1 MANGPTTRKEAGELD
16 LDLSELYPELVVT
29 ALVVLG
35 ALLSVWLVQR
45 VVLGR
50 IEGRYDR
57 FYARKFVRYGFG
69 FVTVVILLIIWQPFG
84 GQFAAV
90 LGFATAGLAFA
101 MQEVIGAL
109 AGWFNITAGGIFRI
123 GDRIQMAGVRGD
135 VIDITPLRT
144 KLMEIGSESDETTWV
159 KGRQHTGRMVAISN
173 KATFTE
179 PVYNFSS
186 FFDFIWEEL
195 HILIPHHEDRVT
207 AASILQEEAESLSEL
222 DEALEAMDRLRTRF
236 PVPETELLP
245 RVFARLDDDGV
256 RLAARFIVPTRTARS
271 IKDELTRR
279 VEERLADAGIELI
292 VTDVIQAGPDWQP
305 IRAAESPTPDRDA

>member
-1 MANGPTTRKEAGELD
+1 MSSLTDLIPQLVATGLLVAAGF
-16 LDLSELYPELVVT
+16 V
-29 ALVVLG
+29 A
-35 ALLSVWLVQR
+35 VWLLQGVVSRR
-45 VVLGR
+45 V
-50 IEGRYDR
+50 EGPYDS
-57 FYARKFVRYGFG
+57 FYGRKFVRYG
-69 FVTVVILLIIWQPFG
+69 VATIVVVLLVIVWQPFG
-84 GQFAAV
+84 GQFAAAF
-90 LGFATAGLAFA
+90 GFAAAGLAFA

-109 AGWFNITAGGIFRI
+109 AGWFNITVGGIFRI

-144 KLMEIGSESDETTWV
+144 KLMEIGSATAEDSWV

-195 HILIPHHEDRVT
+195 HVLIPHHEDRDL
-207 AASILQEEAESLSEL
+207 ASRVLQEEVEAISDV
-222 DEALEAMDRLRTRF
+222 DEAMAAMSRLRGRF

-245 RVFARLDDDGV
+245 RVFARLEGEGT
-256 RLAARFIVPTRTARS
+256 RLAARFVVPTRTARS

-279 VEERLADAGIELI
+279 VESRLTDMGIELV
-292 VTDVIQAGPDWQP
+292 VTDVVQAGPNWEP
-305 IRAAESPTPDRDA
+305 IEADTS